1 MLFPSLRGYRR
12 SWLRT
17 DLVAGLTVWAVLVP
31 ESLAYATIAGVPPVV
46 GLYSAVPA
54 LVLYAALGSSRH
66 LVVGPMSAT
75 AALSAS
81 VVAVFAPAD
90 ATVFVLITS
99 AVALVTGVLCVLA
112 GLARLG
118 FLASFISEP
127 VLKGFIVGLAL
138 IIIVG
143 QVPALLGVEKGTGN
157 FFEKA
162 AAVLSELGDVHW
174 LTAALG
180 LASLAVVLLVKR
192 FAPAVPGS
200 LLVVGLGV
208 AAVLLLRLDESGV
221 DVVGPIEAGL
231 PALGV
236 PAVDRTTWTDLVGP
250 AAGVMLVGFAEA
262 LGAAKTYA
270 ARAGYDIDPDRELLG
285 MGAANLGSGLAAG
298 MIVNGSLS
306 KTAVNG
312 GAGARSQ
319 LSGLTAAALTLV
331 TLLFLTPAFE
341 SLPEA
346 VLAAVV
352 IAAVVELVDIR
363 ALRRL
368 WGLAT
373 PRLRRLYGSA
383 ARYDAYAA
391 LAAMA
396 GVLVLDTLPGLV
408 IGIVLSML
416 LLLARASR
424 PHVAVLV
431 RNRDGVWVDAA
442 RRAARLAAPSQPAPR
457 ADEPRAPAPGPG
469 TVDGV
474 LVVRP
479 EAGLFFAN
487 AENVRTIVRDL
498 VASQRPQAVVL
509 DAETVPFVDSAAAEM
524 IVTLHRDLAR
534 ADATLVVARDIGQV
548 RDVLRGTADAD
559 DLPTLYP
566 DVDTAVTAVTA
577 SDPPS

>member
-1 MLFPSLRGYRR
+1 
-12 SWLRT
+12 
-17 DLVAGLTVWAVLVP
+17 
-31 ESLAYATIAGVPPVV
+31 
-46 GLYSAVPA
+46 
-54 LVLYAALGSSRH
+54 
-66 LVVGPMSAT
+66 
-75 AALSAS
+75 
-81 VVAVFAPAD
+81 
-90 ATVFVLITS
+90 
-99 AVALVTGVLCVLA
+99 
-112 GLARLG
+112 
-118 FLASFISEP
+118 
-127 VLKGFIVGLAL
+127 
-138 IIIVG
+138 
-143 QVPALLGVEKGTGN
+143 
-157 FFEKA
+157 
-162 AAVLSELGDVHW
+162 
-174 LTAALG
+174 
-180 LASLAVVLLVKR
+180 
-192 FAPAVPGS
+192 
-200 LLVVGLGV
+200 VVGLGV
-208 AAVLLLRLDESGV
+208 AAVLLLRLDENGV

-231 PALGV
+231 PTLGV
-236 PAVDRTTWTDLVGP
+236 PAVDWTTYTDLVGP

-319 LSGLTAAALTLV
+319 LSGLTAAVLTLV
-331 TLLFLTPAFE
+331 TLLFLTPVFE

-352 IAAVVELVDIR
+352 IAAVVELVDVR

-373 PRLRRLYGSA
+373 PRMRRLYGSA

-408 IGIVLSML
+408 IGIVLSMF

-431 RNRDGVWVDAA
+431 RNRDGVWVDGA
-442 RRAARLAAPSQPAPR
+442 RRAARLAAASQPVPGAG
-457 ADEPRAPAPGPG
+457 ELRAPAPGAGP
-469 TVDGV
+469 VDGV

-487 AENVRTIVRDL
+487 AESVRATVRDL
-498 VASQRPQAVVL
+498 VTTRRPRAVVL

-534 ADATLVVARDIGQV
+534 LDATLVLARDIGQV

-559 DLPTLYP
+559 ELPTLYP
-566 DVDTAVTAVTA
+566 DVDTAVAA
-577 SDPPS
+577 LGRAISPPT